1 MPSKKMDQK
10 VLVKLCNQLLTDP
23 HGISPEA
30 YETLVYLAKLLV
42 GPDFAAEL
50 SFYVRTTV
58 PSIEKESRVFALDGV
73 GFTY

>member
-10 VLVKLCNQLLTDP
+10 VLVKLCNQLLNDP
-23 HGISPEA
+23 HGISTEA

-50 SFYVRTTV
+50 SFYVKTTV
-58 PSIEKESRVFALDGV
+58 HDTEKESRVFSLDAV
-73 GFTY
+73 EFTY